1 MPSEPK
7 EADVSNALPGLQE
20 LQLKTIE
27 YQRPEDEQDKALR
40 LHKER
45 LSFYFKDLGALGFS
59 ALLVIVAMICC
70 LVFLFNPKAS
80 VAEKGL
86 AGSLFTSIVTGA
98 IGFAFGKSMK

>member
-1 MPSEPK
+1 M
-7 EADVSNALPGLQE
+7 
-20 LQLKTIE
+20 
-27 YQRPEDEQDKALR
+27 LR

-45 LSFYFKDLGALGFS
+45 LSFYFKELGALGFS

-80 VAEKGL
+80 ATEKGL
-86 AGSLFTSIVTGA
+86 AGSLLTSMVTGA